1 MTRQY
6 IQNLLQREF
15 FSPESLVGMF
25 AVRPV
30 SGFPVCKYRQDMAD
44 QHIVRRNQ
52 PFQFRFG
59 QFHEAPVIVFRQVLA
74 AQYPVL
80 VRLVKTN
87 RYVLKVQR
95 LETDVILEWLDGF
108 QPAGLCLSPLF

>member
-15 FSPESLVGMF
+15 FSIESLVGMF

-87 RYVLKVQR
+87 RYVIKVQSSSKSIVR
-95 LETDVILEWLDGF
+95 PF
-108 QPAGLCLSPLF
+108 YSKK

>member
-15 FSPESLVGMF
+15 FSIESLVGMF

-59 QFHEAPVIVFRQVLA
+59 QLHQL
-74 AQYPVL
+74 
-80 VRLVKTN
+80 
-87 RYVLKVQR
+87 
-95 LETDVILEWLDGF
+95 
-108 QPAGLCLSPLF
+108 LSSGKSSLPSIPSSSGW